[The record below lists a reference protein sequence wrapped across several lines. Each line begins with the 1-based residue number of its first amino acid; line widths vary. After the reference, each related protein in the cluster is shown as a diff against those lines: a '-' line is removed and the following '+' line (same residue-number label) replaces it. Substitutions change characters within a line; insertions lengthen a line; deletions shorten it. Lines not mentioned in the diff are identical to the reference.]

1 MDIVIKT
8 NVRDYDVS
16 IAFIE
21 HSQLN
26 FVPLSFHVS
35 VFVLYGIL
43 KDCVCDVRR
52 RRVMSKVEW
61 DNAFEG
67 SQNELGRLSEEAL
80 QEYRADKTEPL
91 DPDRI

>member
-1 MDIVIKT
+1 
-8 NVRDYDVS
+8 
-16 IAFIE
+16 
-21 HSQLN
+21 
-26 FVPLSFHVS
+26 
-35 VFVLYGIL
+35 
-43 KDCVCDVRR
+43 
-52 RRVMSKVEW
+52 MSKVEW